1 MNRIK
6 VHRRHIPGRLT
17 SALAV
22 LLLVGRGLLTAAED
36 PKATNAS
43 STSAAAAPAGTQS
56 QNDEIA
62 RLAGAVAAQQTTIQ
76 AQQKQIESL
85 QRGLEQ
91 QQQLLQKMIVAMP
104 THQGNGDSAVVASLA
119 PVVPARASA
128 PVALPAIALPQEAD
142 TARQKTTA
150 GENGNPCEAS
160 DGNAVPPYLRL
171 GSTCIIPV
179 GFMDLTAVWRDKAA
193 GTSLGTNFASV
204 PFNNVAAAK
213 NSEYRFT
220 PQNSRIGFRVD
231 GDWKGAHFI
240 GYNEFDFLGQSGGL
254 NLTVTN
260 GAFVP
265 RLRLFWVDVRKGKL
279 EFLAGQS
286 WSLITPNRKGLSAL
300 PSDLFYSQ
308 VVDVN
313 YMAGLTWTRQ
323 PGVRILYHPSEKL
336 AMGLSFENPE
346 QYIGGSAGGPQIT
359 VPAALSTLP
368 GTQLDN
374 ATNVLTIPNLHPD
387 IIGKVAWDPSSRVHL
402 EVAGLVRTF
411 KIWNPNTNRYFTDVA
426 GGGSFNA
433 NLEVVKNF
441 RIVTNNYWS
450 DGGGRYLFGQVP
462 DLVLHTDGSISGIHA
477 GGTVDGPEWTIKN
490 TLLYAYYGGIY
501 AGRNTAIDTNG
512 DKIGYGFTGSSNG
525 HNRAIQEVTFG
536 FNQTLW
542 KNPRY
547 GAFNVMGQYE
557 YLFRNPWYVAPG
569 SPKAAHDNTIYVNLR
584 YSLPGSMP
592 NF

>member
-1 MNRIK
+1 MTRI
-6 VHRRHIPGRLT
+6 T
-17 SALAV
+17 SVLAA
-22 LLLVGRGLLTAAED
+22 LLLAGAAALSGAED
-36 PKATNAS
+36 PKTTTAS
-43 STSAAAAPAGTQS
+43 SAPATATPAAPQS
-56 QNDEIA
+56 QSDEIA
-62 RLAGAVAAQQTTIQ
+62 RLTAAIA
-76 AQQKQIESL
+76 AQQKQIEAL

-91 QQQLLQKMIVAMP
+91 QQQLLQRMAVAAHP
-104 THQGNGDSAVVASLA
+104 EGNGDSALVASLA
-119 PVVPARASA
+119 PIVPARSAA
-128 PVALPAIALPQEAD
+128 PVTLSAMSLPQQQASP
-142 TARQKTTA
+142 ARPKT
-150 GENGNPCEAS
+150 NGNENPCEAS
-160 DGNAVPPYLRL
+160 EGNAVPPYLRL
-171 GSTCIIPV
+171 GNTCIIPV

-193 GTSLGTNFASV
+193 GSSLGTNFGSV

-213 NSEYRFT
+213 NSEFRFT
-220 PQNSRIGFRVD
+220 PQNSRVGFRVD
-231 GDWKGAHFI
+231 GNWKGAHFI

-286 WSLITPNRKGLSAL
+286 WSLLTPNRKGLSAL

-323 PGVRILYHPSEKL
+323 PGMRIIYHPTEKL

-359 VPAALSTLP
+359 VPAALSALP

-374 ATNVLTIPNLHPD
+374 ATNVLTIPNVHPD
-387 IIGKVAWDPSSRVHL
+387 IIAKIAWDPNSRVHL

-411 KIWNPNTNRYFTDVA
+411 KIWNPNTDRHFTDVG
-426 GGGSFNA
+426 GGGSINA
-433 NLEVVKNF
+433 NVEVVKNF
-441 RIVTNNYWS
+441 RLVTNNYWS

-462 DLVLHTDGSISGIHA
+462 DLVLHTDGTISGIHA

-501 AGRNTAIDTNG
+501 AGRNTAVDTNG
-512 DKIGYGFTGSSNG
+512 SKVGYGYTGSPNG
-525 HNRAIQEVTFG
+525 QNRAIQEVTLG

-547 GAFNVMGQYE
+547 GAINMMGQYE

-569 SPKAAHDNTIYVNLR
+569 SPKAAHDNTIYFNIR

-592 NF
+592 SF

>member
-1 MNRIK
+1 MNSIHA
-6 VHRRHIPGRLT
+6 HRRHIPGRLT
-17 SALAV
+17 STLAV
-22 LLLVGRGLLTAAED
+22 LLLVGGALLTGAED
-36 PKATNAS
+36 PKATNGS
-43 STSAAAAPAGTQS
+43 STSSAVVPAAPQS
-56 QNDEIA
+56 QDDGIA
-62 RLAGAVAAQQTTIQ
+62 RLTAAIAAQQSTIQ

-91 QQQLLQKMIVAMP
+91 QQQLLQKMMAAMP
-104 THQGNGDSAVVASLA
+104 ARQGNGDSAVVASLA
-119 PVVPARASA
+119 PIVPARASVRA
-128 PVALPAIALPQEAD
+128 ALPTIELPQDARP
-142 TARQKTTA
+142 ARQKTDA
-150 GENGNPCEAS
+150 GGNQNPCEAS
-160 DGNAVPPYLRL
+160 EGNAVPPYLRL
-171 GSTCIIPV
+171 GSTCIVPV

-193 GTSLGTNFASV
+193 GTSLGTNFSSV

-213 NSEYRFT
+213 NSEFRFT

-231 GDWKGAHFI
+231 GNWKGAHFI

-265 RLRLFWVDVRKGKL
+265 RLRLFWLDVRKGKL

-286 WSLITPNRKGLSAL
+286 WSLLTPNRKGLSAL

-323 PGVRILYHPSEKL
+323 PGVRVLYHPSEKL

-346 QYIGGSAGGPQIT
+346 QYVGGSAGGPVVT
-359 VPAALSTLP
+359 PPSALTGLL

-374 ATNVLTIPNLHPD
+374 STNVLTIPNLHPD
-387 IIGKVAWDPSSRVHL
+387 IIAKVAWDPSSRVHL
-402 EVAGLVRTF
+402 EVAGLLRTF
-411 KIWNPNTNRYFTDVA
+411 KIWNPTTNRHFTDVG
-426 GGGSFNA
+426 GGGSINGNF
-433 NLEVVKNF
+433 EVVKNF

-512 DKIGYGFTGSSNG
+512 SQIGYGFKGSSNG
-525 HNRAIQEVTFG
+525 HNRAIQEITFG

>member
-6 VHRRHIPGRLT
+6 ARRRHLPGGLT
-17 SALAV
+17 STLGV
-22 LLLVGRGLLTAAED
+22 LLLVGGALLAGAED
-36 PKATNAS
+36 PQATNAS
-43 STSAAAAPAGTQS
+43 SPSGTAAPVAPL

-62 RLAGAVAAQQTTIQ
+62 RLTAAIAAQQTTIQ
-76 AQQKQIESL
+76 AQQKQIDSL

-91 QQQLLQKMIVAMP
+91 QQQLLQKMIAATP
-104 THQGNGDSAVVASLA
+104 AHEGSGDSAAVASLA
-119 PVVPARASA
+119 PAVPARASA
-128 PVALPAIALPQEAD
+128 RVALPAIELPQEAGP
-142 TARQKTTA
+142 ARQKTDA
-150 GENGNPCEAS
+150 GENKNPCEAS
-160 DGNAVPPYLRL
+160 DDNAVPPYLRL

-204 PFNNVAAAK
+204 PFNNVVAAK

-220 PQNSRIGFRVD
+220 PQNSRIGFRID
-231 GDWKGAHFI
+231 GELKGTHFI
-240 GYNEFDFLGQSGGL
+240 AYNEFDFLGQSGGL

-265 RLRLFWVDVRKGKL
+265 RLRLFWIDVRKGKL

-286 WSLITPNRKGLSAL
+286 WSLLTANRKGLSAL
-300 PSDLFYSQ
+300 PNDLFYSQ

-313 YMAGLTWTRQ
+313 YMAGMTWTRQ

-346 QYIGGSAGGPQIT
+346 QYIGGSAGAPQIT

-374 ATNVLTIPNLHPD
+374 STNVLTIPNLHPD
-387 IIGKVAWDPSSRVHL
+387 IIGKVAWDPNSRVHL
-402 EVAGLVRTF
+402 EVAGLLRTF
-411 KIWNPNTNRYFTDVA
+411 KIWNPNTNQHFTDVG

-433 NLEVVKNF
+433 NFEVVKNL

-477 GGTVDGPEWTIKN
+477 GGIVDGAEWTIKN

-512 DKIGYGFTGSSNG
+512 SHVGYGFTGSSNG
-525 HNRAIQEVTFG
+525 HNRTIQEVTFG

-569 SPKAAHDNTIYVNLR
+569 SPKAAHDNTIYVNIR

>member
-1 MNRIK
+1 M
-6 VHRRHIPGRLT
+6 
-17 SALAV
+17 
-22 LLLVGRGLLTAAED
+22 
-36 PKATNAS
+36 
-43 STSAAAAPAGTQS
+43 
-56 QNDEIA
+56 
-62 RLAGAVAAQQTTIQ
+62 
-76 AQQKQIESL
+76 
-85 QRGLEQ
+85 
-91 QQQLLQKMIVAMP
+91 
-104 THQGNGDSAVVASLA
+104 VASLT
-119 PVVPARASA
+119 PALPGRASTPA
-128 PVALPAIALPQEAD
+128 ALPAIALPQEAGP
-142 TARQKTTA
+142 ARQKTNA
-150 GENGNPCEAS
+150 EGNENPCEAS
-160 DGNAVPPYLRL
+160 EGNAVPPYLRL
-171 GSTCIIPV
+171 GSTCIVPV

-204 PFNNVAAAK
+204 PFNNAIAAK

-231 GDWKGAHFI
+231 GNWKGAHFI

-265 RLRLFWVDVRKGKL
+265 RLRLFWIDVRKGKL

-286 WSLITPNRKGLSAL
+286 WSLLTPNRKGLSAL

-323 PGVRILYHPSEKL
+323 PGVRVLYHPSEKL

-346 QYIGGSAGGPQIT
+346 QYVGGSAGGPVIT
-359 VPAALSTLP
+359 PPSALTGLL

-374 ATNVLTIPNLHPD
+374 STNVLTIPNLHPD

-402 EVAGLVRTF
+402 EAAGLVRTF
-411 KIWNPNTNRYFTDVA
+411 KIWNPTTNRYFTDVG
-426 GGGSFNA
+426 GGGSINGNF
-433 NLEVVKNF
+433 EVVKNF

-512 DKIGYGFTGSSNG
+512 NQMGYGFTGSSNG

-569 SPKAAHDNTIYVNLR
+569 SPKAAHDNTIYMNIR

>member
-1 MNRIK
+1 
-6 VHRRHIPGRLT
+6 
-17 SALAV
+17 
-22 LLLVGRGLLTAAED
+22 
-36 PKATNAS
+36 
-43 STSAAAAPAGTQS
+43 
-56 QNDEIA
+56 
-62 RLAGAVAAQQTTIQ
+62 
-76 AQQKQIESL
+76 
-85 QRGLEQ
+85 
-91 QQQLLQKMIVAMP
+91 
-104 THQGNGDSAVVASLA
+104 
-119 PVVPARASA
+119 
-128 PVALPAIALPQEAD
+128 
-142 TARQKTTA
+142 
-150 GENGNPCEAS
+150 
-160 DGNAVPPYLRL
+160 
-171 GSTCIIPV
+171 
-179 GFMDLTAVWRDKAA
+179 
-193 GTSLGTNFASV
+193 
-204 PFNNVAAAK
+204 
-213 NSEYRFT
+213 
-220 PQNSRIGFRVD
+220 
-231 GDWKGAHFI
+231 
-240 GYNEFDFLGQSGGL
+240 
-254 NLTVTN
+254 
-260 GAFVP
+260 
-265 RLRLFWVDVRKGKL
+265 
-279 EFLAGQS
+279 
-286 WSLITPNRKGLSAL
+286 
-300 PSDLFYSQ
+300 
-308 VVDVN
+308 
-313 YMAGLTWTRQ
+313 MAGLTWTRQ

-411 KIWNPNTNRYFTDVA
+411 KIWNPNTNRYFTYVA
-426 GGGSFNA
+426 GAGSYNA
-433 NLEVVKNF
+433 NFEVVKNF
-441 RIVTNNYWS
+441 RIVTNNFWS
-450 DGGGRYLFGQVP
+450 DGGGRYLFGQIP